1 LPARDGGSSVKAMNS
16 VHGGVRITA
25 IGAPIL
31 LFLYGVLRLIDGTDG
46 HHGPGFAWNLGHT
59 LFLIAFVML
68 GGLTVG
74 LRRLVPATSRPAR
87 VVADLAMVA
96 GLFGAACFIWVI
108 VGDLFAHV
116 HDAAP
121 LPGPLEV
128 AGPLVF
134 QVGVLG
140 LLVMLVVDRSRRLP
154 FWTPIL
160 VLVGFLLFAMN
171 LDLIPV
177 GALIVLFGLSPLARR
192 SFLGDRGK
200 GVMSRT

>member
-1 LPARDGGSSVKAMNS
+1 MNS

-31 LFLYGVLRLIDGTDG
+31 LFLYGVLRLIDGMDG
-46 HHGPGFAWNLGHT
+46 HHGPGFARDLGHT
-59 LFLIAFVML
+59 LFLIAFVLL

-74 LRRLVPATSRPAR
+74 LRRLVPVTRRPAR
-87 VVADLAMVA
+87 MVADLAMVA

-108 VGDLFAHV
+108 LGDLFARLH
-116 HDAAP
+116 HAAP

-128 AGPLVF
+128 AGPLAF

-140 LLVMLVVDRSRRLP
+140 LLVMLVVARPRRLP
-154 FWTPIL
+154 FWSPVL
-160 VLVGFLLFAMN
+160 VLAGFLLFAIN
-171 LDLIPV
+171 LDLLPV

-192 SFLGDRGK
+192 SLVINRGK
-200 GVMSRT
+200 GVMVET

>member
-1 LPARDGGSSVKAMNS
+1 MNS
-16 VHGGVRITA
+16 VHGGVRLTA
-25 IGAPIL
+25 IAAPIL
-31 LFLYGVLRLIDGTDG
+31 LFLYGVLRLIDGMDG

-108 VGDLFAHV
+108 LGDLFARV

-140 LLVMLVVDRSRRLP
+140 LLVMLVVARSRRLP
-154 FWTPIL
+154 FWAPIL
-160 VLVGFLLFAMN
+160 VLAGFLLFAMN
-171 LDLIPV
+171 LDLIPI
-177 GALIVLFGLSPLARR
+177 GALIVLCGLSPLARR
-192 SFLGDRGK
+192 SFLSDRGK

>member
-1 LPARDGGSSVKAMNS
+1 MNS

-25 IGAPIL
+25 IVAPIL
-31 LFLYGVLRLIDGTDG
+31 LFLYGVLRLIDGMDG
-46 HHGPGFAWNLGHT
+46 HHGPGFAWNLGHA
-59 LFLIAFVML
+59 LFLIAFILL

-74 LRRLVPATSRPAR
+74 LRRLVPVTTRPGR

-108 VGDLFAHV
+108 LGDLFARLHR
-116 HDAAP
+116 AAP
-121 LPGPLEV
+121 LPGPLEAV
-128 AGPLVF
+128 GPLAF

-140 LLVMLVVDRSRRLP
+140 LLVMLVVARSRRLP

-160 VLVGFLLFAMN
+160 VLAGFLLFAIN

-177 GALIVLFGLSPLARR
+177 GALIVLCGLSPLARR
-192 SFLGDRGK
+192 SFVNDRDK
-200 GVMSRT
+200 GVMVET

>member
-1 LPARDGGSSVKAMNS
+1 LPVPHGGSTVKAMNS
-16 VHGGVRITA
+16 VHGGVRLTA
-25 IGAPIL
+25 IAAPIL
-31 LFLYGVLRLIDGTDG
+31 LFLYGVLRLIDGMDG

-108 VGDLFAHV
+108 LGDLFAHV

-140 LLVMLVVDRSRRLP
+140 LLVMLVVARSRRLP

-160 VLVGFLLFAMN
+160 VLAGFLLFAMN

-177 GALIVLFGLSPLARR
+177 GALIVLCGLSPLARR
-192 SFLGDRGK
+192 SFLSDRGE